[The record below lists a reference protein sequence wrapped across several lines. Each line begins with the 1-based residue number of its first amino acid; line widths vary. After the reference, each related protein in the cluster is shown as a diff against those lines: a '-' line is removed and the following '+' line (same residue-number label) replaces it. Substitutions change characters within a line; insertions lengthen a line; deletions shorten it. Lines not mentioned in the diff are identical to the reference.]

1 MRHGGRRHHR
11 GLGHSWLAFAQVAA
25 VLIGI
30 WALTGAGYFWPVWV
44 LAWWGFALVMRTAP
58 GLLRTR

>member
-1 MRHGGRRHHR
+1 MRHGARRHHH